1 MGTGATIREP
11 VFIDMET
18 GTRIANGIETI
29 NLSNWDMDMS
39 SFIRNEAYYHVS
51 LTVESMTYK
60 KPLNSYL
67 SQGIEARMHHE
78 FLARKYNQKLN

>member
-18 GTRIANGIETI
+18 GTQIANGIETI

-39 SFIRNEAYYHVS
+39 SLIRNEAYYYGS
-51 LTVESMTYK
+51 LTVK

-67 SQGIEARMHHE
+67 SQGIETRMHHE
-78 FLARKYNQKLN
+78 FLARQYNQKLN